1 MKPSERRALMEEK
14 ERLRKE
20 ASAASAKE
28 SISSNESVSPEDL
41 SDCDVKS
48 NHTVKNKKGKSVLD
62 DGVES
67 TRKEGFFQSNV
78 KLITF
83 IITVSLLFMVI
94 GPVSVIRRVELVE
107 ESRHYKDGKAITVEE
122 IKDIANAGAMI
133 QWSDFDGYGYEDQST
148 KKATVREY
156 YVADTGYFL
165 VVRGDKND
173 KVYPDNV
180 HLMYSDDNGTTFIDL
195 RTDNINEFLRAIEAA
210 KEEEI
215 LIPMTL
221 EDLENMLASSTNF
234 TWANMSGFKCESSQ
248 RVQMEIIYYVRT
260 YRIMGTDLSIV
271 LEGRKIS
278 GYPEKVTL
286 INGATLEE
294 KDMKRDDISDFIKEY
309 KDKE

>member
-20 ASAASAKE
+20 ASAASAASAKE

-94 GPVSVIRRVELVE
+94 GPFSVIRIVEMVE

-133 QWSDFDGYGYEDQST
+133 
-148 KKATVREY
+148 R
-156 YVADTGYFL
+156 
-165 VVRGDKND
+165 
-173 KVYPDNV
+173 
-180 HLMYSDDNGTTFIDL
+180 
-195 RTDNINEFLRAIEAA
+195 
-210 KEEEI
+210 
-215 LIPMTL
+215 
-221 EDLENMLASSTNF
+221 
-234 TWANMSGFKCESSQ
+234 
-248 RVQMEIIYYVRT
+248 
-260 YRIMGTDLSIV
+260 
-271 LEGRKIS
+271 
-278 GYPEKVTL
+278 
-286 INGATLEE
+286 
-294 KDMKRDDISDFIKEY
+294 
-309 KDKE
+309 